1 MKILQRKHMSKHKHA
16 KTFRKHGKK
25 TKSANVRN
33 APQRGG
39 WRL

>member
-1 MKILQRKHMSKHKHA
+1 MKILHRQGMNKHKHA
-16 KTFRKHGKK
+16 KTFRNHGKK
-25 TKSANVRN
+25 TKSPNSRS

>member
-1 MKILQRKHMSKHKHA
+1 MKILKRKPLNKKKHA
-16 KTFRKHGKK
+16 KTFRKHGSK
-25 TKSANVRN
+25 TKSPNVRN